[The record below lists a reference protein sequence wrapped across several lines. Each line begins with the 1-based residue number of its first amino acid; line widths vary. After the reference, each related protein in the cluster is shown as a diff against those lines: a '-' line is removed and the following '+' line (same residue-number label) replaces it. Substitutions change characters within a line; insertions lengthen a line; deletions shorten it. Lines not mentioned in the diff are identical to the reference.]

1 MPYSRCF
8 LGRLLALGCLLPVVL
23 SWTVLAKFPP
33 LQQINVSELDVAD
46 GSDILGLDDQLWGE
60 SGKPGDRRSLL
71 ISIDYS
77 LAYLQT
83 PKAEAIYHNY
93 AIAGI
98 TRDRVRHSLQ
108 RFRQLVVSS
117 NSPAQ
122 LQASIKREFLFY
134 KAAGK
139 DGKGTVGFTGYFEPI
154 YAASRERVGEYR
166 YPLYRLPPDLAS
178 WPKPHP
184 TRLELEGADGLSAT
198 RLRGLELVWLRDR
211 FQAFLVHVQGSAR
224 LKLTDNTLMTV
235 GYASKTDRAYTG
247 VGRELVKDGKFS
259 LEDLT
264 LIRLTQYF
272 KQFPTDMNKYL
283 PRNESFVFFRET
295 NGSPATGSLGLPV
308 TKERSIATDKSLM
321 PPGALALIKTQVP
334 YQNPKG
340 NFEQVTVSR
349 YVLDQDSGA
358 AIKGAGR
365 VDIFMGTG
373 DLAGDRAGLINATGE
388 LYYLILK

>member
-23 SWTVLAKFPP
+23 SWTVLANFPP

-46 GSDILGLDDQLWGE
+46 GSDILGLDDQIWGE

-93 AIAGI
+93 PIAGI

-139 DGKGTVGFTGYFEPI
+139 DGKGNVGFTGYFEPI

-224 LKLTDNTLMTV
+224 LKLTDNSLMTV

-264 LIRLTQYF
+264 LIKLTQYF
-272 KQFPTDMNKYL
+272 QQFPADMNKYL

-308 TKERSIATDKSLM
+308 TEERSIATDKSLM
-321 PPGALALIKTQVP
+321 PPGALALIKTKVP

-373 DLAGDRAGLINATGE
+373 DLAGDRAGLINGTGE

>member
-23 SWTVLAKFPP
+23 SWTVLANFPP
-33 LQQINVSELDVAD
+33 LQQINVSELDVAK
-46 GSDILGLDDQLWGE
+46 GSDILGLDAQIWGE

-178 WPKPHP
+178 WSKPHP

-224 LKLTDNTLMTV
+224 LQLTDNSLMTV
-235 GYASKTDRAYTG
+235 GYASKTDRTYTG

-272 KQFPTDMNKYL
+272 QQFPADMNKYL

-308 TKERSIATDKSLM
+308 TEERSIATDKSLM
-321 PPGALALIKTQVP
+321 PPGALALIKTKVP

-373 DLAGDRAGLINATGE
+373 DLAGDRAGLINGTGE

>member
-23 SWTVLAKFPP
+23 SWTVLANFPP
-33 LQQINVSELDVAD
+33 LQQINVSELDVAK
-46 GSDILGLDDQLWGE
+46 GSDILGLDAQIWGE

-98 TRDRVRHSLQ
+98 TRDRVRHSLH

-178 WPKPHP
+178 WSKPHP

-224 LKLTDNTLMTV
+224 LQLTDNTLMTV
-235 GYASKTDRAYTG
+235 GYASKTDRTYTG

-272 KQFPTDMNKYL
+272 QQFPADMNKYL

-308 TKERSIATDKSLM
+308 TEERSIATDKSLM
-321 PPGALALIKTQVP
+321 PPGALALIKTKVP

-373 DLAGDRAGLINATGE
+373 DLAGDRAGLINGTGE

>member
-23 SWTVLAKFPP
+23 SWTVLANFPP
-33 LQQINVSELDVAD
+33 LQQINVSELEVVD
-46 GSDILGLDDQLWGE
+46 GSDVLGLDDQIWGE

-71 ISIDYS
+71 IGIDYS
-77 LAYLQT
+77 LAYLET
-83 PKAEAIYHNY
+83 PKAAAIYDHY

-122 LQASIKREFLFY
+122 LQAAVKREFLFY

-139 DGKGTVGFTGYFEPI
+139 DGKGHVGFTGYFEPI
-154 YAASRERVGEYR
+154 YTASRERMGEYR

-178 WPKPHP
+178 WSKPHP

-224 LKLTDNTLMTV
+224 LKLTDNSLMTV
-235 GYASKTDRAYTG
+235 GYASKTDRTYTG

-272 KQFPTDMNKYL
+272 KQFPGDMNKYL

-295 NGSPATGSLGLPV
+295 NGAPATGSLGLPV
-308 TKERSIATDKSLM
+308 TEERSIATDKSLM
-321 PPGALALIKTQVP
+321 PPGALALIKTKIP
-334 YQNPKG
+334 YQNQKG

>member
-8 LGRLLALGCLLPVVL
+8 LGRLLALGCLLPIVV
-23 SWTVLAKFPP
+23 SWTVLANFPP

-46 GSDILGLDDQLWGE
+46 GSDILGLDNQIWGE

-71 ISIDYS
+71 IGIDYS

-108 RFRQLVVSS
+108 RFRQLLVSS

-184 TRLELEGADGLSAT
+184 TRLELEGADGLSGT
-198 RLRGLELVWLRDR
+198 KLRGLELVWLRDR

-224 LKLTDNTLMTV
+224 LQLTDNSLMTV

-272 KQFPTDMNKYL
+272 KQFPADMNKYL

-295 NGSPATGSLGLPV
+295 NGAPATGSLGLPV
-308 TKERSIATDKSLM
+308 TEERSIATDKSLM
-321 PPGALALIKTQVP
+321 PPGALALIKTKVP

>member
-1 MPYSRCF
+1 MPYSRCY
-8 LGRLLALGCLLPVVL
+8 LGRLLAVSCLLPVVL
-23 SWTVLAKFPP
+23 SWVVLANVPI
-33 LQQINVSELDVAD
+33 LQRMNSSQLDGAD
-46 GSDILGLDDQLWGE
+46 GDILGLDGQIWGD
-60 SGKPGDRRSLL
+60 GNKPGDRRSLL
-71 ISIDYS
+71 IAIDYS

-83 PKAEAIYHNY
+83 PKAATVYQNY

-98 TRDRVRHSLQ
+98 SRDRVRRSLE
-108 RFRQLVVSS
+108 RFRQLVVNSS
-117 NSPAQ
+117 SPAQ
-122 LQASIKREFLFY
+122 LQASVKREFLFY

-154 YAASRERVGEYR
+154 YAASRERMGEYR

-184 TRLELEGADGLSAT
+184 TRLELEGADGLSGT
-198 RLRGLELVWLRDR
+198 KLRGLELVWLRDR

-224 LKLTDNTLMTV
+224 LQLTDGSLMTV
-235 GYASKTDRAYTG
+235 GYASKTDRNYTG
-247 VGRELVKDGKFS
+247 VGRELVRDGKFT
-259 LEDLT
+259 LDELT

-295 NGSPATGSLGLPV
+295 NGAPATGSLGVPV
-308 TKERSIATDKSLM
+308 TEERSIATDKSLM
-321 PPGALALIKTQVP
+321 PPGALALIKTRLP
-334 YQNPKG
+334 YQNQKG
-340 NFEQVTVSR
+340 NFDQVVVSR
-349 YVLDQDSGA
+349 YVLDQDSGG
-358 AIKGAGR
+358 AIKGPGR

-373 DLAGDRAGLINATGE
+373 ELAGDRAGLINATGE

>member
-1 MPYSRCF
+1 MPFSRC
-8 LGRLLALGCLLPVVL
+8 LWRQLLALGCLLPVVL
-23 SWTVLAKFPP
+23 FGVVWASFSP
-33 LQQINVSELDVAD
+33 LQRINSSELDLVD
-46 GSDILGLDDQLWGE
+46 GSDILGLDRQIWGDAGE
-60 SGKPGDRRSLL
+60 PGDRRSLL
-71 ISIDYS
+71 IAIDYS

-83 PKAEAIYHNY
+83 PKAANVYQNY

-98 TRDRVRHSLQ
+98 TRDRVRHSLA
-108 RFRQLVVSS
+108 RFRQVVISS

-122 LQASIKREFLFY
+122 LQAAIKREFVFY

-154 YAASRERVGEYR
+154 YAASRERMGAYR

-184 TRLELEGADGLSAT
+184 TRLELEGADGLSAK

-224 LKLTDNTLMTV
+224 LKLTDGSVMTV

-247 VGRELVKDGKFS
+247 VGRELVRDGKFT
-259 LEDLT
+259 LEELT

-272 KQFPTDMNKYL
+272 KQFPADMNKYL

-295 NGSPATGSLGLPV
+295 NGAPPTGSLGVPV
-308 TKERSIATDKSLM
+308 TEERSIATDKSLM
-321 PPGALALIKTQVP
+321 PPGALALIKTRLP
-334 YQNPKG
+334 YQNQKG
-340 NFEQVTVSR
+340 NFEQFTVSK